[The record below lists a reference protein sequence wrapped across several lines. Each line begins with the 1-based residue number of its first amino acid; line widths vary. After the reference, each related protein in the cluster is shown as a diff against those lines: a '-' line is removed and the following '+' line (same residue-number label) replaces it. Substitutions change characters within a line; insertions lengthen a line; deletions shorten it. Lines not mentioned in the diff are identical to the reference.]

1 MRHIYACARIYDEYG
16 IFTDDYYYEEAKRLY
31 NEGVFDY
38 IELYVVP
45 ETLDT
50 LESWKKLN
58 IPFIIHCPHFAHGFN
73 LAKSEKRE
81 SNLNIY
87 NQVKHF
93 ADELNAKYIIF
104 HGGVEGDIKET
115 AKQLKS
121 FNECRALIENKPF
134 AALPNTM
141 GGKFC
146 RGATLEEI
154 GIVIDAVG
162 CGFCLDFGHAIC
174 SANSQNIDVYDYC
187 EKFLKFKPKMFHLTD
202 VSDISSGYD
211 THLHLG
217 KGQLD
222 FSKILQ
228 MLSEDDIITIETIK
242 NDKKNL
248 EDFVEDIR
256 WLKNL

>member
-1 MRHIYACARIYDEYG
+1 MYKIGLKLWSIN
-16 IFTDDYYYEEAKRLY
+16 TDYYYEEAKRLY

-121 FNECRALIENKPF
+121 FKECRALIENKPF